1 MQEGS
6 CFNDPNHV
14 KEKVFDGDPLTFF
27 DAPTGSGAWVGM
39 DFGKEV
45 NIGKLIFIPRTDG
58 NMIQLGDTYELYWW
72 GPDWRTPNSQGCR
85 SGVSGSFECA
95 LLA

>member
-1 MQEGS
+1 M
-6 CFNDPNHV
+6 

-72 GPDWRTPNSQGCR
+72 GPEGWQLIGGPRNSQGCR

>member
-1 MQEGS
+1 MRPIVGEIIGTEGS

-45 NIGKLIFIPRTDG
+45 NIGKLILFPVPMEI
-58 NMIQLGDTYELYWW
+58 
-72 GPDWRTPNSQGCR
+72 
-85 SGVSGSFECA
+85 
-95 LLA
+95 